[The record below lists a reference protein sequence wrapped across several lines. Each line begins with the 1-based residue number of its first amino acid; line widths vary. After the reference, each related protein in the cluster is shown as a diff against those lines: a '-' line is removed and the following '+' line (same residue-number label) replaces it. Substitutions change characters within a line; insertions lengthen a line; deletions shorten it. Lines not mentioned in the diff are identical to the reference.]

1 VKGPSQNSARN
12 ESERDS
18 AARVGEPVDEGE
30 VQHRNPS
37 RDWRWDE
44 RNRDVRDRGRPR
56 PLAGRPTTSLRN
68 RRVKGDTE
76 HVGVVEESER
86 FIVAMTPGESREQ

>member
-1 VKGPSQNSARN
+1 M
-12 ESERDS
+12 
-18 AARVGEPVDEGE
+18 GEPVEEGE

-37 RDWRWDE
+37 RDWRRDG

-56 PLAGRPTTSLRN
+56 PLVERPTTSLRN

-76 HVGVVEESER
+76 RVGVVEESER
-86 FIVAMTPGESREQ
+86 FIVAQTPGESREQ